1 MHKYVLAFI
10 KRKDEILL
18 INRNYQ
24 PWQGCWNGIG
34 GKIEK
39 NETPLEAIIR
49 ETYEETGL
57 MVSKEQVFDKGLVTW
72 NSFDAMGNGLHV
84 FLIHIDDDTPFDTPK
99 KMREGI
105 LDFKP
110 ISWASDKENY
120 GVSYNIPYFIED
132 VIYDEHRY
140 EHYCVFNERY
150 LKKVIKRKLDDK

>member
-72 NSFDAMGNGLHV
+72 NSFDAMGNGL
-84 FLIHIDDDTPFDTPK
+84 
-99 KMREGI
+99 R
-105 LDFKP
+105 
-110 ISWASDKENY
+110 
-120 GVSYNIPYFIED
+120 
-132 VIYDEHRY
+132 
-140 EHYCVFNERY
+140 VFNSY
-150 LKKVIKRKLDDK
+150 